1 MKRTLKSIE
10 PVQCGKVSAAIYG
23 LMSLI
28 FVPFFAFFPIIA
40 SFAPKTA
47 ESPPPLVLVGIGIAM
62 TIGMPI
68 LYAVMGFIMGVIGAW
83 FYNVIAKWIGGIQ
96 VEVE

>member
-1 MKRTLKSIE
+1 MWESISGDIRFD
-10 PVQCGKVSAAIYG
+10 VADLRAV
-23 LMSLI
+23 
-28 FVPFFAFFPIIA
+28 FAFFPIIA

-47 ESPPPLVLVGIGIAM
+47 GSPPPLVLVGIGIAM

-68 LYAVMGFIMGVIGAW
+68 LYAVMGFTMGVIGAW

>member
-1 MKRTLKSIE
+1 VWESISGDIRFD
-10 PVQCGKVSAAIYG
+10 VADLRAVLRFLSYYCKFCA
-23 LMSLI
+23 
-28 FVPFFAFFPIIA
+28 
-40 SFAPKTA
+40 KTA
-47 ESPPPLVLVGIGIAM
+47 GSPPPLVLVGIGIAM

-68 LYAVMGFIMGVIGAW
+68 LYAVMGFTMGVIGAW